1 MEDELHPV
9 VRLLLARMESNPEEF
24 CGTYDGYGSEGPH
37 TRWSKW
43 LRQLKE
49 HTTPEEQALLDASVR
64 EVRMM
69 QIQHEVMQELL
80 K

>member
-9 VRLLLARMESNPEEF
+9 VQLLLARMKSHPEEF
-24 CGTYDGYGSEGPH
+24 CGAYDGYGSEGPH

-43 LRQLKE
+43 LYQLKQ
-49 HTTPEEQALLDASVR
+49 HTTPKEQALLNASVR

-69 QIQHEVMQELL
+69 QIHHEVMQELL